1 MKHLCKKIL
10 VLLLTI
16 LLLLTVSCANKV
28 DPPIIDDNT
37 NEKTDT
43 VPDGKIETDSSSQSI
58 SNTETETLMVDNS
71 RPDYL
76 HYSFADVRD
85 LENALK
91 SSNKGGVLEG
101 FKAESDACK
110 TLMDKFE
117 SSEMKLSYPVIKST
131 GKVDMTSNISLF
143 SYELYTLPWIWYQ
156 GDVDGSRL
164 TVKIS
169 YLSKQLTDY
178 ASNHSMSETIKY
190 IAPDAPNVD
199 NYDSKSS
206 YLMIKESN
214 IIVNGGSCN
223 ALISQ
228 TTNGETY
235 IQFVIGDIFVVVSG
249 KSSLLTSTFVSNI
262 YFDQLD

>member
-10 VLLLTI
+10 VLLLTT

-28 DPPIIDDNT
+28 DPPIIDDNS

-43 VPDGKIETDSSSQSI
+43 VSDGKIETDSSSQSI
-58 SNTETETLMVDNS
+58 ANTETETLMVDNS
-71 RPDYL
+71 HPDYL

-117 SSEMKLSYPVIKST
+117 SSQMKLSYPVIKSM

-199 NYDSKSS
+199 NYDYKSS

-235 IQFVIGDIFVVVSG
+235 KQFVMGDIFVVVSG